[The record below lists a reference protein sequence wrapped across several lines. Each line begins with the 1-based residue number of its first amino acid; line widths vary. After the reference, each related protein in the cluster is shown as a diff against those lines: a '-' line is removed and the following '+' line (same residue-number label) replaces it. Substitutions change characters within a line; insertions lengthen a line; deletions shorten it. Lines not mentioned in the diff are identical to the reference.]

1 MTVQYSVQK
10 MVSDGTLSTIALGI
24 QYLQRNDIYMRIAG
38 EETPQVGAPSGYT
51 WSFIN
56 NTTLKILP
64 VVPNGVEVVVYRR
77 TGVDAMY
84 NVYSQNAQF
93 DEATIDD
100 NNQQLLYIAQEYLEQ
115 GLPGAGVD
123 TLEYVR
129 DDGSFTYYRLRRTDG
144 SYSDEFTVP
153 SASNSAKVLTR
164 EALRRSYAEAGYAL
178 VVGSFEQGGTVA
190 TGTDVLLYE
199 AEGKAYSWD
208 GALPKVVMAGSSP
221 TPIATGSWVL
231 VGDMPLRQELI
242 DSAMRMQGGR
252 FALRDVYSARD
263 FGDVVGDGVA
273 DDTIALQAA
282 IDSVPSGGSFGF
294 MGGKFLF
301 NKIVLSKP
309 IVLFGDAELT
319 HNGFRIKSS
328 RVRSELS
335 GRQISRAYSGSSRAF
350 ECRANEDAT
359 DYADLKILFNRFE
372 GFFYATAFLAKDYSL
387 VIDPNARVIKDTK
400 IIGCSSIAPSGL
412 NAGHFQH
419 IGVTN
424 SETSHCSTYGGQ
436 GATSYN
442 FINQNGYV
450 RVIGNY
456 DENNLYGSCELENSK
471 VSNSVISGNTFGND
485 LWVDDTSNVSITGNV
500 TIGTLRVTSE
510 TTDVYNVNISGNVA
524 KRIRVEQFGA
534 SPTGLV
540 FDSNITGNTAT
551 GADAG
556 GTDMFLGALT
566 TGEVSS
572 NNCNGPS
579 THIGVTRRANTD
591 LVVRNNKG
599 KAGTLLIG
607 GTGGAIVEYGNVG
620 MVTSG
625 ASESKHLSN
634 MMKPSKDYL
643 DLPGK
648 YLHGTKFSGL
658 MPPGATAAISL
669 PIPVSPNPSFRGV
682 ALWVLIRDTGSNNIS
697 SFRIDGRYVY
707 VGSVQ
712 LVFGTSYSTQGTDF
726 AAVAVANN
734 TSTSSSINILLTNT
748 SGTKTLQVTVL
759 PEVSSRLGTE
769 E

>member
-1 MTVQYSVQK
+1 MAYDIPSISDLEAIQLLNKHYAEVVTSKKDGIASGLDITQTTNPITGVVRRTLYKILDDMDETFLERLLKMAFTRVGTFTSGATLTDMRQTLLWEVSQGGDGRYYSWSGSFPK
-10 MVSDGTLSTIALGI
+10 II
-24 QYLQRNDIYMRIAG
+24 
-38 EETPQVGAPSGYT
+38 APSSSPSEPE
-51 WSFIN
+51 W
-56 NTTLKILP
+56 
-64 VVPNGVEVVVYRR
+64 
-77 TGVDAMY
+77 VD
-84 NVYSQNAQF
+84 
-93 DEATIDD
+93 
-100 NNQQLLYIAQEYLEQ
+100 
-115 GLPGAGVD
+115 
-123 TLEYVR
+123 
-129 DDGSFTYYRLRRTDG
+129 RTDD
-144 SYSDEFTVP
+144 SLRDEIRETVFQNMKRL
-153 SASNSAKVLTR
+153 A
-164 EALRRSYAEAGYAL
+164 AEAGYNL
-178 VVGSFEQGGTVA
+178 VDGSFQTGAVTVNQNDVVWDWSSGKYYGGVI
-190 TGTDVLLYE
+190 GSV
-199 AEGKAYSWD
+199 S
-208 GALPKVVMAGSSP
+208 AGSTP
-221 TPIATGSWVL
+221 TTSGAWVDRTDL
-231 VGDMPLRQELI
+231 TLRSELI
-242 DSAMRMQGGR
+242 DSALRMQGGR

-263 FGDVVGDGVA
+263 FSAVVGDGVA

-294 MGGKFLF
+294 MGGKFMF
-301 NKIVLSKP
+301 DQIVLSKP

-350 ECRANEDAT
+350 ECRANEDAA
-359 DYADLKILFNRFE
+359 DYEDLKILFNRFE
-372 GFFYATAFLAKDYSL
+372 GFFYATAFLAKDHSL

-450 RVIGNY
+450 RIIGNY

-471 VSNSVISGNTFGND
+471 VSNSVISGNTFGNN

-500 TIGTLRVTSE
+500 TIGTLRVTSQ

-551 GADAG
+551 GADVG

-599 KAGTLLIG
+599 KDGTLLIG

-669 PIPVSPNPSFRGV
+669 PIPVSPDPSFRGV